1 MPKELIFF
9 LSFFFCT
16 LHFAQS
22 KDSGLTF
29 RPYPPV
35 YRTSMALSVRLT
47 SWSRSHDARAAA
59 RKNLASPL
67 RRWTRGRTRGHDTYQ
82 AGEREADIFLRACA
96 TKTEEKKKKR
106 RSAALPS
113 AADWFVQNVFMARL
127 PFAPTLAILT
137 TPTPYSVIHGQQGLT
152 YSRWP
157 TYGTYAGVASEI
169 FLAFGCRSVYGY
181 RQEV

>member
-1 MPKELIFF
+1 MPKERIFF
-9 LSFFFCT
+9 LSFFCT

-47 SWSRSHDARAAA
+47 SWSRSHDTRAAA

-96 TKTEEKKKKR
+96 TKTEEKKKEEKCGSSFRGRLIRTERVHGSVAFCSHTCNFNYSDSVLCNPRTARTHVLTLTNLWHVR
-106 RSAALPS
+106 RRCIW
-113 AADWFVQNVFMARL
+113 DF
-127 PFAPTLAILT
+127 
-137 TPTPYSVIHGQQGLT
+137 
-152 YSRWP
+152 
-157 TYGTYAGVASEI
+157 
-169 FLAFGCRSVYGY
+169 FGFWL
-181 RQEV
+181 